1 MQNNLIENYSI
12 SPDVKWSVETCHI
25 LMWDPSG
32 KEHIVEYP
40 QAAIWDLMARQYK
53 AHNIIKRLVFIIERS
68 EQDIESLY
76 VETTRQWFNNGIII
90 QSGETN

>member
-12 SPDVKWSVETCHI
+12 SPDVKWSVETYHI

-32 KEHIVEYP
+32 NVHTVEYP
-40 QAAIWDLMARQYK
+40 QAAIWDFMTRQYK
-53 AHNIIKRLVFIIERS
+53 AHDIINRLAFIIERS

-76 VETTRQWFNNGIII
+76 VETVKQWINNGILI
-90 QSGETN
+90 QSGETS